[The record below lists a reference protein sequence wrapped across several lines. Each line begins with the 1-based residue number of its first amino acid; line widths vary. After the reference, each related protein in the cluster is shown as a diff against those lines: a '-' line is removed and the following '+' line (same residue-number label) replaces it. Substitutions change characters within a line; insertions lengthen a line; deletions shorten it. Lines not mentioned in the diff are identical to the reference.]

1 MLQGDVRAEAL
12 CVTVDRLSA
21 DGEKFVMLPSLEG
34 GSIDGNQ
41 SDKVLQYSA
50 KSAVISA
57 VRGKILNRTNES
69 TNIVYSDKVKKYC
82 SIVQKVLSLVLF
94 SSKVPH
100 YSLTVLKCFVTM
112 IHGTVMQLHW
122 QLKRET
128 TRNNK
133 RCCLEGKISAIATS
147 ADSTLRFGN

>member
-1 MLQGDVRAEAL
+1 MLKAY
-12 CVTVDRLSA
+12 CVNVDMLSA
-21 DGEKFVMLPSLEG
+21 DGEEFVMLPSVEG
-34 GSIDGNQ
+34 GSIDGNH
-41 SDKVLQYSA
+41 SDEVLMQYSA